1 MGNSI
6 GENKLVT
13 IDELEELLCNLRNE
27 SENKENNSEKWS
39 KWKKNSFFEDKIRKS
54 ELEYFTK
61 RK

>member
-27 SENKENNSEKWS
+27 SENKE
-39 KWKKNSFFEDKIRKS
+39 
-54 ELEYFTK
+54 T
-61 RK
+61 